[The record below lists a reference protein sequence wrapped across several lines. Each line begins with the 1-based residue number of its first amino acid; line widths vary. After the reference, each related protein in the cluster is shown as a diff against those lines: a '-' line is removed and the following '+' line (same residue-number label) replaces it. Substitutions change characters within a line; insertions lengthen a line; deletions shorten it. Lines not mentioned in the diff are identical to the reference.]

1 MNATI
6 RALLVERE
14 GYRRRGLTER
24 IEAVDEALR
33 GLGYEVFDLPE
44 TATADPVQ
52 ETAAKP
58 RGRRRKRKE

>member
-1 MNATI
+1 MDKMI
-6 RALLVERE
+6 RALLVERD

-24 IEAVDEALR
+24 VEAVDEALR
-33 GLGYEVFDLPE
+33 GYGYEVFDLPE
-44 TATADPVQ
+44 TATAEPVA